1 MNMHANADDKNDTGI
16 KHHNLITNGMG
27 EDFQHVL
34 KLILSKELKN
44 MNEWVSRDK
53 AGVKEH
59 PTVENKG
66 KENKGD
72 GQCTHKTA
80 Q

>member
-16 KHHNLITNGMG
+16 KHHNLSTNGMG

-44 MNEWVSRDK
+44 MNE
-53 AGVKEH
+53 
-59 PTVENKG
+59 
-66 KENKGD
+66 
-72 GQCTHKTA
+72 
-80 Q
+80 